1 MYAFLLA
8 SREYTT
14 RMEVSGGYK
23 GSGGHQL
30 NERKEDRKGKEEFYC
45 CAGSG
50 LCGGA
55 ESAGWSWR
63 GTTLGAVVAALGCE

>member
-1 MYAFLLA
+1 MYAFLSA

-30 NERKEDRKGKEEFYC
+30 DERKEDRKGKEEFYC
-45 CAGSG
+45 CAASG

-55 ESAGWSWR
+55 EVAGWSLE
-63 GTTLGAVVAALGCE
+63 GETSAAGGCFGV

>member
-1 MYAFLLA
+1 MYAFLSA

-30 NERKEDRKGKEEFYC
+30 DRRREDRKGKEEFYC
-45 CAGSG
+45 CAASG
-50 LCGGA
+50 LC
-55 ESAGWSWR
+55 
-63 GTTLGAVVAALGCE
+63 